1 MQHLGLLHGSVLVNR
16 QWGYAGM
23 GSKQWTSPL
32 TTKNVLCTIATI
44 NTNNIPGD
52 LGIYNNGNTIIF
64 RTTETNSIW
73 IFIVSK

>member
-1 MQHLGLLHGSVLVNR
+1 MHQPFIR

-23 GSKQWTSPL
+23 GSEQWTSPL

-44 NTNNIPGD
+44 NTDNIPGD